1 LGAFFE
7 GTTIESTAGVISR
20 GGSAAACFLRAQ
32 LIVRGTEPVGKKDEL
47 VGKESTSSGKHLAAV
62 VLAAGL
68 GTRMDGDRQKALV
81 PLGGKPMLLRVLEA
95 VRGAGIDHI
104 CVVVGHEA
112 DKVIE
117 ALPDGCR
124 WVEQPVQG
132 GTAHALSCCE
142 AQLGNLSATLVV
154 LYCDNPFI
162 TGSQIKSLVRK
173 HLGAG
178 AAATVLTVALSDP
191 GRFGRIVRDDK
202 GNVVAIVE
210 ASQATEQQLEIK
222 EVNTGVY
229 CFESPLIFS
238 VLPRIAPKGA
248 KGERY
253 LTDAVELLISNSH
266 KVVAAKTRITSA
278 AIGVNTREELEAAER
293 ELARQRRRMGRG
305 PAAAKGESPGES

>member
-1 LGAFFE
+1 M
-7 GTTIESTAGVISR
+7 
-20 GGSAAACFLRAQ
+20 
-32 LIVRGTEPVGKKDEL
+32 
-47 VGKESTSSGKHLAAV
+47 AAV

-95 VRGAGIDHI
+95 VRAAGIDHI

-142 AQLGNLSATLVV
+142 AQLGSLSATLVV

-162 TGSQIKSLVRK
+162 TGSQIKSLVRR
-173 HLGAG
+173 HLSAG

-191 GRFGRIVRDDK
+191 GRFGRIVRDDE
-202 GNVVAIVE
+202 GNVLAIVE
-210 ASQATEQQLEIK
+210 ASEADDEQFKIK

-229 CFESPLIFS
+229 CFESPLVFS
-238 VLPRIAPKGA
+238 VLPQIVPKGS

-253 LTDAVELLISNSH
+253 LTDAVELLIKNSR
-266 KVVAAKTRITSA
+266 KVVAMKTRMKSA

-293 ELARQRRRMGRG
+293 ELARQRGRTG
-305 PAAAKGESPGES
+305 KGRAAAQGESARES